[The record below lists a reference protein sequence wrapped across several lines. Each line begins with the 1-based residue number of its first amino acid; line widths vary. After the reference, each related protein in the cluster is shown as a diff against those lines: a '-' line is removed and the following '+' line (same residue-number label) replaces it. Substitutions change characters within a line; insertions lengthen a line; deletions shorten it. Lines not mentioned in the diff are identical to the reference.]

1 MTLRTE
7 SPIRANWPFDVR
19 RLPFY
24 YGWVI
29 WGFSALGILI
39 SIPGQTMGMAVFT
52 DYLIEALHLSRTQLS
67 MAYLIGTVGS
77 SLFLTRAGR
86 WYDRLGGRVTMAAA
100 SAGLAIMVL
109 FISVSDSLAVHFG
122 GGVVVSFLFITLG
135 YFGVRFLGQGI
146 LTNAS
151 RNVLLVWFEERRGLV
166 TSARGMFVSF
176 GFSVAPLVLAWSIVR
191 AGWHEALWEL
201 AFVCLVFA
209 GIALV
214 FLRDNPRSC
223 GVLVDGHTHEDQ
235 VPVTRL
241 RPSAT
246 LDQARRTPVFW
257 LATLSL
263 GIHSLLGTAVTF
275 HIVSIFAA
283 AGRSQTE
290 AFAYFLPTAVFATAT
305 NLLCGWLVDKRSL
318 KPFMIVMLGGFLLG
332 AIGLLYLQH
341 TWGYAALVVGFGVGG
356 GLWSVTSNLAF
367 IRNFGPLH
375 LGEIT
380 GLCTSIMVFAS
391 AIGPALFS
399 LGLDYFDTYAA
410 ALWVC
415 IAALVLLL
423 GFAFVVKQS
432 APNEL
437 ANVGV

>member
-1 MTLRTE
+1 MTSRKA
-7 SPIRANWPFDVR
+7 SPIRSNWPFDIR

-39 SIPGQTMGMAVFT
+39 SLPGQTMGMAVFT
-52 DYLIEALHLSRTQLS
+52 DYLIGALHLSRTQLS

-86 WYDRLGGRVTMAAA
+86 WYDRLGGRVTVAAA
-100 SAGLAIMVL
+100 SAGLGVMVL
-109 FISVSDSLAVHFG
+109 FISVSDSLAMHFG
-122 GGVVVSFLFITLG
+122 GGVMVSFLFITLG

-166 TSARGMFVSF
+166 TSARGVFVSF

-209 GIALV
+209 GLALV
-214 FLRDNPRSC
+214 LLRDNPQSC
-223 GVLVDGHTHEDQ
+223 GVLVDGHTHEDH
-235 VPVTRL
+235 VPLTTL
-241 RPSAT
+241 QHSAT
-246 LDQARRTPVFW
+246 LAQARRTPIFW

-263 GIHSLLGTAVTF
+263 SIHSLLSTAVTF

-290 AFAYFLPTAVFATAT
+290 AFAYFLPTAAFATAA

-318 KPFMIVMLGGFLLG
+318 KPFIVIMLGGFLLG

-341 TWGYAALVVGFGVGG
+341 IWGYAALVVGFGIGG
-356 GLWSVTSNLAF
+356 GLWSVTSSLAF

-375 LGEIT
+375 LGEIS
-380 GLCTSIMVFAS
+380 GLCTSIMVFSS

-399 LGLDYFDTYAA
+399 LGLDYFGSYAA

-415 IAALVLLL
+415 ILALILLL
-423 GFAFVVKQS
+423 GFAIVVEQS
-432 APNEL
+432 APT
-437 ANVGV
+437 AIAKAGV

>member
-1 MTLRTE
+1 MTARKA
-7 SPIRANWPFDVR
+7 SPIKSNWPFDIR

-24 YGWVI
+24 YGWLI

-39 SIPGQTMGMAVFT
+39 SLPGQTMGMAVFT

-67 MAYLIGTVGS
+67 IAYLIGTVGS

-86 WYDRLGGRVTMAAA
+86 WYDRLGGRVTVAAA
-100 SAGLAIMVL
+100 SAGLAVMVL
-109 FISVSDSLAVHFG
+109 FISMSDSLAMHFG

-166 TSARGMFVSF
+166 TSARGVFVSF

-209 GIALV
+209 GLALV
-214 FLRDNPRSC
+214 LLRDNPQSC

-235 VPVTRL
+235 VPLTTL
-241 RPSAT
+241 QHSAT
-246 LDQARRTPVFW
+246 LAQARRTPIFW

-263 GIHSLLGTAVTF
+263 SIHSLLSTAVTF

-290 AFAYFLPTAVFATAT
+290 AFAYFLPTAAFATAA

-318 KPFMIVMLGGFLLG
+318 KPFIIIMLGGFLLG

-341 TWGYAALVVGFGVGG
+341 IWGYAALVVGFGIGG
-356 GLWSVTSNLAF
+356 GLWSVTSSLAF

-375 LGEIT
+375 LGEIS
-380 GLCTSIMVFAS
+380 GLCTSIMVFSS

-399 LGLDYFDTYAA
+399 LGLDYFGSYAA

-415 IAALVLLL
+415 MIALILLL
-423 GFAFVVKQS
+423 GFAIVVKQS
-432 APNEL
+432 APN
-437 ANVGV
+437 ATAKTGV

>member
-1 MTLRTE
+1 MTARKA
-7 SPIRANWPFDVR
+7 SPIKSNWPFDIR

-24 YGWVI
+24 YGWLI

-39 SIPGQTMGMAVFT
+39 SLPGQTMGMAVFT

-67 MAYLIGTVGS
+67 IAYLIGTVGS

-86 WYDRLGGRVTMAAA
+86 WYDRLGGRVTVAAA
-100 SAGLAIMVL
+100 SAGLAVMVL
-109 FISVSDSLAVHFG
+109 FISMSDSLAMHFG
-122 GGVVVSFLFITLG
+122 GGVMVSFLFITLG

-166 TSARGMFVSF
+166 TSARGVFVSF

-209 GIALV
+209 GLALV
-214 FLRDNPRSC
+214 LLRDNPQSC

-235 VPVTRL
+235 VPLTTL
-241 RPSAT
+241 QHSAT
-246 LDQARRTPVFW
+246 LAQARRTPIFW

-263 GIHSLLGTAVTF
+263 SIHSLLSTAVTF

-290 AFAYFLPTAVFATAT
+290 AFAYFLPTAAFATAA

-318 KPFMIVMLGGFLLG
+318 KPFIIIMLGGFLLG

-341 TWGYAALVVGFGVGG
+341 IWGYAALVVGFGIGG
-356 GLWSVTSNLAF
+356 GLWSVTSSLAF

-375 LGEIT
+375 LGEIS
-380 GLCTSIMVFAS
+380 GLCTSIMVFSS

-399 LGLDYFDTYAA
+399 LGLDYFGSYAA

-415 IAALVLLL
+415 MIALILLL
-423 GFAFVVKQS
+423 GFAIVVKQS
-432 APNEL
+432 APN
-437 ANVGV
+437 ATAKTGV

>member
-1 MTLRTE
+1 MTSRKA
-7 SPIRANWPFDVR
+7 SPIRSNWPFDIR

-39 SIPGQTMGMAVFT
+39 SLPGQTMGMAVFT

-86 WYDRLGGRVTMAAA
+86 WYDRLGGRVTVAAA
-100 SAGLAIMVL
+100 SAGLGVMVL
-109 FISVSDSLAVHFG
+109 FISVSDSLAMHFG
-122 GGVVVSFLFITLG
+122 GGVMVSFLFITLG

-166 TSARGMFVSF
+166 TSARGVFVSF

-209 GIALV
+209 GLALV
-214 FLRDNPRSC
+214 LLRDNPQSC
-223 GVLVDGHTHEDQ
+223 SVLVDGHTHEDQ
-235 VPVTRL
+235 VPLT
-241 RPSAT
+241 T
-246 LDQARRTPVFW
+246 LQHSTTLAQARRTPIFW

-263 GIHSLLGTAVTF
+263 SIHSLLSTAVTF

-290 AFAYFLPTAVFATAT
+290 AFAYFLPTAAFATAA

-318 KPFMIVMLGGFLLG
+318 KPFIIIMLGGFLLG

-341 TWGYAALVVGFGVGG
+341 IWGYAALVVGFGIGG
-356 GLWSVTSNLAF
+356 GLWSVTSSLAF

-375 LGEIT
+375 LGEIS
-380 GLCTSIMVFAS
+380 GLCTSIMVFSS

-399 LGLDYFDTYAA
+399 LGLDYFGSYAA

-415 IAALVLLL
+415 ILALILLL
-423 GFAFVVKQS
+423 GFAIVVKQS
-432 APNEL
+432 APN
-437 ANVGV
+437 ATAKAGV